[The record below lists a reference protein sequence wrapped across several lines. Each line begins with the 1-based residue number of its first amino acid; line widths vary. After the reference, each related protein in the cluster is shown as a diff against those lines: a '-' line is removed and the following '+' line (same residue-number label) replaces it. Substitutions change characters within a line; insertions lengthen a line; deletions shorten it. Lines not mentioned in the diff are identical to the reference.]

1 MSKRKKR
8 AIFYCSPLVF
18 LVGVLIFGKVK
29 LNQIEANAMLLAQT
43 GQATIKL
50 LGEYRSGIEKFVVMK
65 DAAQIEA
72 CIDDAYKSERASDW
86 NEKLKT
92 ERDGVR
98 TFEWEIAPERNFNK
112 TEAIEQMKSFLKP
125 VTEIQESKFKLDT
138 VEQIINSEESIV
150 RGFLW
155 LRGLRAKQTN
165 NGEEVFES
173 QAYFRLWLRKIGGQ
187 WKINRQE
194 LIRGQTVTGDRK
206 GFTDITKDSGIDFVS
221 RFNPLFE
228 TPEWYPKTFEIIKF
242 GPAGVSAIDYDN
254 DSWYDIFFADGAG
267 ARLYKNI
274 GGAKFK
280 DVTQEVGLPVN
291 SHGINVGIFADFD
304 NDGFKDVFLGG
315 FTGASRIFKNIPD
328 PLDNSKRHF
337 VEVLNSGLF
346 KKGDGDFV
354 TVAAAGDYDNDGL
367 LDLYLGRYFDVR
379 KHLPTTLFYTR
390 NGEGN
395 SLLHNDG
402 NFHFTDVTEKA
413 GINETGATL
422 GVTFGDY
429 DNDGDADIHV
439 ANDYGRNALL
449 RNNGNGTFTDV
460 TKESGALDFG
470 YGMSSVF
477 ADVNN
482 DGQMDIYFA
491 SVHSGQRW
499 YGQAATLNQYLLTS
513 IKQGTIFED
522 FAAYKEIYQNI
533 GLDWS
538 DFGGRVVKGNTLLMN
553 DGKGNFKQVTEDARA
568 NPFGWYWSSAVF
580 DYDNDGRQDIYSV
593 NGWITG
599 KKTDDL

>member
-8 AIFYCSPLVF
+8 VIFYCSPLVF
-18 LVGVLIFGKVK
+18 LIGILIFGKIK
-29 LNQIEANAMLLAQT
+29 MNRIEANAQLLAQT
-43 GQATIKL
+43 GQTTIKL
-50 LGEYRSGIEKFVVMK
+50 LGEYRKGIELFVVAK
-65 DAAQIEA
+65 DASQIEA
-72 CIDDAYKSERASDW
+72 HIDDAYSGIHAGSW
-86 NEKLKT
+86 NEKLT
-92 ERDGVR
+92 SDRDSIR
-98 TFEWEIAPERNFNK
+98 TYEWEIAPDKNFNK
-112 TEAIEQMKSFLKP
+112 TKIVEQMKSYLQNI
-125 VTEIQESKFKLDT
+125 TSIEESKFKLDT
-138 VEQIINSEESIV
+138 VEQIVNSEESIV

-155 LRGLRAKQTN
+155 IRGKRTKLTN
-165 NGEEVFES
+165 DGEEVFDS
-173 QAYFRLWLRKIGGQ
+173 QAYFRLWLKKNGGQ

-194 LIRGQTVTGDRK
+194 LIRGQTVTGERK
-206 GFTDITKDSGIDFVS
+206 GFTDITKESGLDFVS
-221 RFNPLFE
+221 RFNPLFS

-242 GPAGVSAIDYDN
+242 GPAGVSAIDYNN
-254 DSWYDIFFADGAG
+254 DGWYDIFFADGAG
-267 ARLYKNI
+267 ARLYENT
-274 GGAKFK
+274 GNGKFK
-280 DVTQEVGLPVN
+280 DVTQETGLPVD

-304 NDGFKDVFLGG
+304 NDGFKDVFLGN
-315 FTGASRIFKNIPD
+315 FSGASRLFKNIQD
-328 PLDNSKRHF
+328 PTDNSKRHF
-337 VEVLNSGLF
+337 IEVLNSGLF

-354 TVAAAGDYDNDGL
+354 TVAAAGDYNNDGL

-439 ANDYGRNALL
+439 SNDYGRNALL
-449 RNNGNGTFTDV
+449 RNNGDGTFTDA
-460 TKESGALDFG
+460 TKETGALDFG

-522 FAAYKEIYQNI
+522 FTAYKEIYQNI

-538 DFGGRVVKGNTLLMN
+538 NFGGRVVKGNTLLMN
-553 DGKGNFKQVTEDARA
+553 DGKGNFKEVTEEARA